1 MYFIL
6 ALRFLLEV
14 TAVLGFLLA
23 LIIKQSWLEKGLF
36 LLLGVVIVFF
46 WSYYMTPKASHSLLG
61 WQRLVTELLIFILVS
76 LGFWRIYGWKVAM
89 IYFIL
94 AMGNLFFLY
103 LFHLN

>member
-6 ALRFLLEV
+6 ALRFLLEI
-14 TAVLGFLLA
+14 TAILGFLLA
-23 LIIKQSWLEKGLF
+23 LIIKLSWLEKGLF
-36 LLLGVVIVFF
+36 LLLDAAFVFF
-46 WSYYMTPKASHSLLG
+46 WSYYMAPKASHSLLG